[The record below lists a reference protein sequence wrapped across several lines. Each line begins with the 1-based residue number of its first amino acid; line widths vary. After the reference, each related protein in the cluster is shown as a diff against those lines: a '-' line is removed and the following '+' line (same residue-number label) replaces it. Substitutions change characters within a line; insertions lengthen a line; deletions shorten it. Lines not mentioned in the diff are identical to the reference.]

1 MNKSQTVKFI
11 DEKVEEL
18 KSTIASLKT
27 NETLSKSTRGTQLYA
42 RGRERRVL
50 LLIRELVSNCND
62 SMKLSEPSMNTLT
75 LITTLASERTQQ
87 KAVEVKEGDKLMD
100 LLKKYEDRKDI
111 LKKLQAAAEK
121 IDCVVD
127 FATQTIKHK

>member
-1 MNKSQTVKFI
+1 MNKSQTIKFI
-11 DEKVEEL
+11 DEKVDEL

-42 RGRERRVL
+42 KGRERRVL
-50 LLIRELVSNCND
+50 LLIKELVSNCNAET
-62 SMKLSEPSMNTLT
+62 KLSEPSMNTLT

-100 LLKKYEDRKDI
+100 LLKKYEDKKDI
-111 LKKLQAAAEK
+111 LKKLQTAAEK
-121 IDCVVD
+121 IGCVVD
-127 FATQTIKHK
+127 FASQSIVKK

>member
-1 MNKSQTVKFI
+1 MNKSQSIKLI
-11 DEKVEEL
+11 DEKVDEL

-50 LLIRELVSNCND
+50 LLIKELINAIPAETKLTET
-62 SMKLSEPSMNTLT
+62 SMGTFV
-75 LITTLASERTQQ
+75 LITTLASERTRYD
-87 KAVEVKEGDKLMD
+87 AVEVKEGDKLMD

-127 FATQTIKHK
+127 FTTQTIKHK

>member
-1 MNKSQTVKFI
+1 MNKSQSIKLI
-11 DEKVEEL
+11 DEKIDEL
-18 KSTIASLKT
+18 KSTIASLKV
-27 NETLSKSTRGTQLYA
+27 NETLSKATRGTQLYA
-42 RGRERRVL
+42 RGRERRILQLVK
-50 LLIRELVSNCND
+50 ELVSAVPAETKLTEA
-62 SMKLSEPSMNTLT
+62 SMDTFV
-75 LITTLASERTQQ
+75 LITTLASERVQQ

-127 FATQTIKHK
+127 FASQTIKHK

>member
-1 MNKSQTVKFI
+1 MNKSQTIKLI
-11 DEKVEEL
+11 DEKVDEL
-18 KSTIASLKT
+18 KATIASLKT
-27 NETLSKSTRGTQLYA
+27 NDTLTKSTRGTQLYA

-50 LLIRELVSNCND
+50 QLVKELISNCNAET
-62 SMKLSEPSMNTLT
+62 KLSESSMNTLV
-75 LITTLASERTQQ
+75 LITTLASERVKQQ
-87 KAVEVKEGDKLMD
+87 AVEVKEGDKLMD

-127 FATQTIKHK
+127 FATQTIRHK

>member
-1 MNKSQTVKFI
+1 MNKSQSVKLI
-11 DEKVEEL
+11 DEKVNEL
-18 KSTIASLKT
+18 KATIASLKT
-27 NETLSKSTRGTQLYA
+27 NEALSKSTRGTQLYA

-50 LLIRELVSNCND
+50 LLIRELISNCNAET
-62 SMKLSEPSMNTLT
+62 KLSEASMDTFV

-127 FATQTIKHK
+127 FTTQTIKHK

>member
-1 MNKSQTVKFI
+1 MNKSQSIKLI
-11 DEKVEEL
+11 DEKIDEL
-18 KSTIASLKT
+18 KTTIAALKV
-27 NETLSKSTRGTQLYA
+27 NKTLSKATRGTQLYG

-50 LLIRELVSNCND
+50 QLVKELISAVPAET
-62 SMKLSEPSMNTLT
+62 KLSEASINTFV
-75 LITTLASERTQQ
+75 LITTLASERTRYD
-87 KAVEVKEGDKLMD
+87 AVEIKEGDKLMD

-121 IDCVVD
+121 LDCVVD

>member
-11 DEKVEEL
+11 DEKVDEL

-50 LLIRELVSNCND
+50 LLIRELVSNCNAE
-62 SMKLSEPSMNTLT
+62 MKLSEPSMDTLT

-127 FATQTIKHK
+127 FTSQTIKHK

>member
-1 MNKSQTVKFI
+1 MNKSQTIKFI
-11 DEKVEEL
+11 DEKVDEL

-50 LLIRELVSNCND
+50 LLIKELINAVPAETKLTEA
-62 SMKLSEPSMNTLT
+62 SMDTFV

-127 FATQTIKHK
+127 FASQTIKHK

>member
-1 MNKSQTVKFI
+1 MNKSQSVKLI
-11 DEKVEEL
+11 DEKVDEL
-18 KSTIASLKT
+18 KATIASLKT

-50 LLIRELVSNCND
+50 LLIRELISNCNAETKLTET
-62 SMKLSEPSMNTLT
+62 SMDTFV
-75 LITTLASERTQQ
+75 LITTLASERVQQ

-111 LKKLQAAAEK
+111 LKKLQSAAEK
-121 IDCVVD
+121 INCVVD
-127 FATQTIKHK
+127 FTTQTIKHK

>member
-1 MNKSQTVKFI
+1 MNKSQTIKFI
-11 DEKVEEL
+11 DEKVDEL

-50 LLIRELVSNCND
+50 LLIRELISNCNAET
-62 SMKLSEPSMNTLT
+62 KLSEPSMDTLT
-75 LITTLASERTQQ
+75 LITTLASERVQQ

-111 LKKLQAAAEK
+111 LKKLQTAAEK
-121 IDCVVD
+121 IGCVVD
-127 FATQTIKHK
+127 FTTQTIKHK

>member
-1 MNKSQTVKFI
+1 MNKSQSIKLI
-11 DEKVEEL
+11 DEKVAEL
-18 KSTIASLKT
+18 TTTIATLKT
-27 NETLSKSTRGTQLYA
+27 NETLAKSTRGTQLYA

-50 LLIRELVSNCND
+50 QLVKELINAVPAET
-62 SMKLSEPSMNTLT
+62 KLSEKAMDTFV
-75 LITTLASERTQQ
+75 LITTLASERTRYD
-87 KAVEVKEGDKLMD
+87 AVEVKEGDKLMD

-111 LKKLQAAAEK
+111 LKKLQTAAEK